1 MQNIDKTLGQGK
13 VLAAELV
20 NIQHHQRCLA
30 AAVQTNTNTVEH
42 VKRPF
47 RHMKTPVE
55 HVKRSFQP
63 EKTS

>member
-30 AAVQTNTNTVEH
+30 AAVQTNTNTVEL

-47 RHMKTPVE
+47 RQMKRPDE
-55 HVKRSFQP
+55 HV
-63 EKTS
+63 